1 MRIEIETK
9 KIVVYLKKETTGKID
24 FTNIDYLEN
33 YFKELLLKLR
43 DIYNLDI
50 KGFYNVKVYIDELYG
65 MVLELEVEDIDYGDY
80 YNQIELRIIPVY
92 TTFLYQIDDI
102 FLNLDM
108 QTILYHNHFY
118 LKINKSIT
126 LKNYYLVM
134 DHAKIVYNNT
144 DNIIKY
150 GKALK
155 RFNFKKIML

>member
-1 MRIEIETK
+1 MKIEIEME
-9 KIVVYLKKETTGKID
+9 KIIVYLKKETTGKMD

-33 YFKELLLKLR
+33 YFKELFLKLR

-65 MVLELEVEDIDYGDY
+65 MVLELEAEDIDYGDY
-80 YNQIELRIIPVY
+80 YNQIEMRIIPIY
-92 TTFLYQIDDI
+92 TVFLYQVDDYI
-102 FLNLDM
+102 NNYAI
-108 QTILYHNHFY
+108 QTILYHDNFY
-118 LKINKSIT
+118 LKIDQNIS

-150 GKALK
+150 GKVLK